1 MMTNYQ
7 LDKKIDD
14 FIDWLLKEPKDKDEI
29 KRRAVYLLDNVYKNG
44 YRHSYANITAVLI
57 KFRKQNDNPDCL
69 DVLGANIQIFKD
81 IIEEL
86 EREQYSSEQLK
97 PLTKLYD
104 HVTLEHTRAN
114 YLNIISNEQKRLEN
128 SISKATKQ
136 FKNEVEILKKEREN
150 LKQEIST
157 VKEEIENL
165 KKERNKLKR
174 ELDEAEKLKPEVITI
189 IGIFSAI
196 TLAFV
201 GGMSFTSSTLSSINQ
216 SSIYRLIFI
225 ASICG
230 LVMFNT
236 IFCLMYIIAKMLGK
250 NIYARC
256 LNSSKD
262 CFDET
267 CEKSCSSIERI
278 RRRLPYIYWINILLI
293 GMLFLDFV
301 AWLYDL
307 KFISIVFRRYIAG
320 ISENIVCFMSGGFS
334 LLIIFMLGY
343 LFYKIFKSK

>member
-1 MMTNYQ
+1 M
-7 LDKKIDD
+7 I
-14 FIDWLLKEPKDKDEI
+14 
-29 KRRAVYLLDNVYKNG
+29 
-44 YRHSYANITAVLI
+44 
-57 KFRKQNDNPDCL
+57 
-69 DVLGANIQIFKD
+69 
-81 IIEEL
+81 
-86 EREQYSSEQLK
+86 
-97 PLTKLYD
+97 KLYD

-114 YLNIISNEQKRLEN
+114 YLNIILNKQRQLEINITRATEQFRTE
-128 SISKATKQ
+128 
-136 FKNEVEILKKEREN
+136 
-150 LKQEIST
+150 
-157 VKEEIENL
+157 VKELEE
-165 KKERNKLKR
+165 ERNKLKR

-201 GGMSFTSSTLSSINQ
+201 GGMSFTSSTLANINQ
-216 SSIYRLIFI
+216 SSVYRLIFI

-293 GMLFLDFV
+293 GMLFFDFV

-307 KFISIVFRRYIAG
+307 KFMSIIFRRYIAQIPECFVCI
-320 ISENIVCFMSGGFS
+320 ISWGC
-334 LLIIFMLGY
+334 IIAVTIFIFVGLKY
-343 LFYKIFKSK
+343 LFCKMFNSK